1 MRLTCSL
8 ISLRNILIVENEL
21 TGPIPTEVGSLTKL
35 EYILRLSKQLFSPF
49 VTIMFWNKTDS
60 HYVSKFVCLIF
71 IHIIIDDNAL
81 TGTIPI
87 EIGLLTNLTNLY
99 LSKRLLSVLLS
110 CFETKRIRSLILTI
124 SLFFFSHIILIA
136 SNELTGSI
144 PTEIVFLPNL
154 TQLQLSEQYIS
165 ILLLYFETK

>member
-1 MRLTCSL
+1 MIFSF
-8 ISLRNILIVENEL
+8 NIDGNEL
-21 TGPIPTEVGSLTKL
+21 TGSIPTETGLMT
-35 EYILRLSKQLFSPF
+35 
-49 VTIMFWNKTDS
+49 
-60 HYVSKFVCLIF
+60 
-71 IHIIIDDNAL
+71 AL
-81 TGTIPI
+81 THF
-87 EIGLLTNLTNLY
+87 Y
-99 LSKRLLSVLLS
+99 LSKHFISIFLL